1 MTVVKSEPVINTT
14 SPSPSWIL
22 DHLRAG
28 AQMALEELGAG
39 PPADP
44 VMDLGRLPG

>member
-22 DHLRAG
+22 DHLRRVLKWRSRNWAP
-28 AQMALEELGAG
+28 G
-39 PPADP
+39 PPP
-44 VMDLGRLPG
+44 TP